1 MSGIG
6 YTYQDAQVLIGS
18 KSNTVV
24 SGVALTSS
32 YQVEGSGK
40 PTKSFVTAGL
50 VKVEVSGK
58 YTTGASET
66 ATSIDIKVESSPDR
80 VNWYRILNLS
90 ISGGTSTLTNEE
102 FVFAGGAGATDYPI
116 SLPLDVQNRYLRVS
130 AKETGVSANAGS
142 VYMEVMLSGAK

>member
-6 YTYQDAQVLIGS
+6 YSYQNAQVLIGS

-24 SGVALTSS
+24 RGVALTSS
-32 YQVEGSGK
+32 YQAEGSGK

-116 SLPLDVQNRYLRVS
+116 SLPLDVQNRYLRIS
-130 AKETGVSANAGS
+130 TKETGVSVNAGS
-142 VYMEVMLSGAK
+142 VYVEVMLSGAK